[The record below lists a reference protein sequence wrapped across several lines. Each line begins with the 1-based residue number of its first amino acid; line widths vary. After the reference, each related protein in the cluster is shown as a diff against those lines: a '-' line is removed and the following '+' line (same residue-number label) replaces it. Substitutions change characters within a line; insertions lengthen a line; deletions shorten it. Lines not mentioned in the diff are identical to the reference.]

1 MKDIGCGY
9 RTWKSEMLKPKEE
22 IEVIKQ
28 RLKRAKEIAEG
39 K

>member
-1 MKDIGCGY
+1 MLHTFKK
-9 RTWKSEMLKPKEE
+9 KSKKGIKTPKEE